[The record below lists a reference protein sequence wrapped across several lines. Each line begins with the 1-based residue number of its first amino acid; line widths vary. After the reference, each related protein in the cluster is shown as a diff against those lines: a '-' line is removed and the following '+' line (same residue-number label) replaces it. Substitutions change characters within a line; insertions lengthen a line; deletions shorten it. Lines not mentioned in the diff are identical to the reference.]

1 MESRRSWLQS
11 WRTSLVPNA
20 PRRERRRRSE
30 NRNPR
35 LRRHEMK
42 RLLAILVTLL
52 AVFISKAQGQQ
63 SQQLPMMH
71 MSGILGLVE
80 TVPLPGDGYMDHLAA
95 DVKGQRLF
103 ISGEAAKSL
112 IAVDLRA
119 GKVIHET
126 KGLSAMP
133 KKPFYLPETNEVW
146 MTLTDS
152 TVVAISGTTYEVT
165 KTVKL
170 SGYGDPNR
178 GADNAAYDPA
188 AHLIYAG
195 VEVFE
200 DFGGSGQHGSTDA
213 SIDIVDTRSAKL
225 VGSIKLPGGDPAGI
239 TIEPS
244 GKRLYVTMGDIVG
257 GDSHVAV
264 VDLEKRAV
272 VAQWPITG
280 GPVPHT
286 AGLDAAHHRLFVG
299 SRTIAHTGNIGGGH
313 QHEPGKLVVMDTETG
328 KVVQVLDSVGG
339 ADDLQYDAATGRVY
353 FVGTTGTVAVFKEM
367 DPDHF
372 QLLGKVPTG
381 AISKTGLWVPELNR
395 FYSAVPRHYIL
406 TARHGTQDLQ
416 ADLLKELNIAQ
427 GVTAREKK
435 SGWQTSML
443 SDLVIEEAHLM
454 VFDYLP

>member
-1 MESRRSWLQS
+1 
-11 WRTSLVPNA
+11 
-20 PRRERRRRSE
+20 
-30 NRNPR
+30 
-35 LRRHEMK
+35 MK
-42 RLLAILVTLL
+42 KSFAILVTLL
-52 AVFISKAQGQQ
+52 MLVASQARAQQAT

-71 MSGILGLVE
+71 MAGILGLVGAI
-80 TVPLPGDGYMDHLAA
+80 PRRADGYVGHLAV
-95 DVKGQRLF
+95 DVKGQRVF

-112 IAVDLRA
+112 ITVDLRA

-146 MTLTDS
+146 LTLTDS
-152 TVVAISGTTYEVT
+152 TVIAVSADTYEVT
-165 KTVKL
+165 KTIQL

-188 AHLIYAG
+188 THLLYAG

-200 DFGGSGQHGSTDA
+200 NFGGSGEHGSTDA
-213 SIDIVDTRSAKL
+213 AIDIVDTKAAKL

-264 VDLEKRAV
+264 VDLEKRNV

-286 AGLDAAHHRLFVG
+286 AGLDSAHHRLFVG
-299 SRTIAHTGNIGGGH
+299 SRTKAHTGDIGGGH
-313 QHEPGKLVVMDTETG
+313 QHEPGKLTVMDTETG
-328 KVVQVLDSVGG
+328 KVVQSLDSVGG
-339 ADDLQYDAATGRVY
+339 ADDLQYDAATGRIY

-381 AISKTGLWVPELNR
+381 AISKTGLWVPELKR
-395 FYSAVPRHYIL
+395 FYSAVPRHYVL
-406 TARHGTQDLQ
+406 TARHGTHNLQ
-416 ADLLKELNIAQ
+416 ADLLKELEIAQ

>member
-1 MESRRSWLQS
+1 
-11 WRTSLVPNA
+11 
-20 PRRERRRRSE
+20 
-30 NRNPR
+30 
-35 LRRHEMK
+35 MK
-42 RLLAILVTLL
+42 RVLAILVTVLT
-52 AVFISKAQGQQ
+52 VCISKAQGQL

-71 MSGILGLVE
+71 MSGLLGLAE
-80 TVPLPGDGYMDHLAA
+80 IIPLPGDGYMDHLTV

-103 ISGEAAKSL
+103 ISGEADKSL
-112 IAVDLRA
+112 ITVDLRA
-119 GKVIHET
+119 GQVIHVT
-126 KGLSAMP
+126 KGLPAMP

-146 MTLTDS
+146 VTLTDS
-152 TVVAISGTTYEVT
+152 TVAAISGTTYEIT

-200 DFGGSGQHGSTDA
+200 DFGGSGQHGSTNA
-213 SIDIVDTRSAKL
+213 SIDIVDTKTAQL

-264 VDLEKRAV
+264 IDLEKRAV

-299 SRTIAHTGNIGGGH
+299 SRLKAHTGDIGGGH
-313 QHEPGKLVVMDTETG
+313 QHEPGRLTVIDTDTG
-328 KVVQVLDSVGG
+328 KVVQGLDSVGG
-339 ADDLQYDAATGRVY
+339 ADDLQYDAPTGRIY

-372 QLLGKVPTG
+372 QLLGKVATG
-381 AISKTGLWVPELNR
+381 AISKTGLWVPELKR
-395 FYSAVPRHYIL
+395 FYSAVPRHYII
-406 TARHGTQDLQ
+406 TARHGTENLQ

-427 GVTAREKK
+427 GVTKRDKNA
-435 SGWQTSML
+435 GWETSML
-443 SDLVIEEAHLM
+443 SDLVVEEAHLM

>member
-1 MESRRSWLQS
+1 
-11 WRTSLVPNA
+11 
-20 PRRERRRRSE
+20 
-30 NRNPR
+30 
-35 LRRHEMK
+35 MK
-42 RLLAILVTLL
+42 RFLAILVTLL
-52 AVFISKAQGQQ
+52 TAFVSRAQGQESV

-71 MSGILGLVE
+71 MAGILGLVE
-80 TVPLPGDGYMDHLAA
+80 TIPLPGDGYMDHLTV

-103 ISGEAAKSL
+103 VSGEAAKSL
-112 IAVDLRA
+112 ITVDLRA

-133 KKPFYLPETNEVW
+133 KKPFYLPETDEVW

-152 TVVAISGTTYEVT
+152 SIVAICGTNYEVV

-188 AHLIYAG
+188 SHLIYAG

-200 DFGGSGQHGSTDA
+200 NFGGSGQHGSTDA
-213 SIDIVDTRSAKL
+213 SIDIVDTKTAKL

-244 GKRLYVTMGDIVG
+244 GKRLYVTMGDIVDG
-257 GDSHVAV
+257 ESHVAV
-264 VDLEKRAV
+264 IDLEKRAV

-313 QHEPGKLVVMDTETG
+313 QREPGKLVVIDTETG

-339 ADDLQYDAATGRVY
+339 ADDLQYDAATGRIY

-381 AISKTGLWVPELNR
+381 AISKTGLWVPELKR
-395 FYSAVPRHYIL
+395 FYSAVPRHYVL
-406 TARHGTQDLQ
+406 TARHGTQDFQ

-454 VFDYLP
+454 VFDYVP

>member
-1 MESRRSWLQS
+1 
-11 WRTSLVPNA
+11 
-20 PRRERRRRSE
+20 
-30 NRNPR
+30 
-35 LRRHEMK
+35 MK
-42 RLLAILVTLL
+42 RIFAILVILL
-52 AVFISKAQGQQ
+52 TSFVVKARAQYSTGQQ
-63 SQQLPMMH
+63 VPMTH
-71 MSGILGLVE
+71 MSGLLDLVE
-80 TVPLPGDGYMDHLAA
+80 TIPLPGDGYMDHLTA
-95 DVKGQRLF
+95 DVKSQRIF

-112 IAVDLRA
+112 ITVDLRA

-133 KKPFYLPETNEVW
+133 KKPFYLADSNEVW
-146 MTLTDS
+146 ATLTDS

-170 SGYGDPNR
+170 SGFGDPNK
-178 GADNAAYDPA
+178 GADNAAYDPI

-200 DFGGSGQHGSTDA
+200 DFGGSGDHGSNNA
-213 SIDIVDTRSAKL
+213 SIDIVDTKTAKL

-244 GKRLYVTMGDIVG
+244 GKRLYVTMGDIVNG
-257 GDSHVAV
+257 ESHVAV
-264 VDLEKRAV
+264 IDLEKRAV

-286 AGLDAAHHRLFVG
+286 AGLDAVHHRLFVG

-339 ADDLQYDAATGRVY
+339 ADDLHYDAASGRIY
-353 FVGTTGTVAVFKEM
+353 FAGTTGTVAVFHE
-367 DPDHF
+367 DNPDHF

-381 AISKTGLWVPELNR
+381 AISKTGLWVPELKR
-395 FYSAVPRHYIL
+395 FYSAVPRHYVV
-406 TARHGTQDLQ
+406 TARHGTEDLQ
-416 ADLLKELNIAQ
+416 SDLLKELNIAK
-427 GVTAREKK
+427 GLTPHDK
-435 SGWQTSML
+435 SAGWQTSML

-454 VFDYLP
+454 VFDYMP

>member
-1 MESRRSWLQS
+1 
-11 WRTSLVPNA
+11 
-20 PRRERRRRSE
+20 
-30 NRNPR
+30 
-35 LRRHEMK
+35 MK
-42 RLLAILVTLL
+42 WFFAILVAWF
-52 AVFISKAQGQQ
+52 AVVGLTQAQQST

-71 MSGILGLVE
+71 MAGILRLAE
-80 TVPLPGDGYMDHLAA
+80 TIPLPGDGYMDHLAA

-112 IAVDLRA
+112 ITVDLRA

-133 KKPFYLPETNEVW
+133 KKPVYLPESNEVW
-146 MTLTDS
+146 VTLTDS
-152 TVVAISGTTYEVT
+152 SVVAISGATYEVT
-165 KTVKL
+165 KTVQL

-178 GADNAAYDPA
+178 GADNAAYDPST
-188 AHLIYAG
+188 HLIYAG

-200 DFGGSGQHGSTDA
+200 DFGGSGEHGATNA
-213 SIDIVDTRSAKL
+213 SIDIVDTKTAKL
-225 VGSIKLPGGDPAGI
+225 VGSIRLPGGDPAGI
-239 TIEPS
+239 TIDPS
-244 GKRLYVTMGDIVG
+244 GKRLYVTMGDIVE

-264 VDLEKRAV
+264 IDLEKRAV

-299 SRTIAHTGNIGGGH
+299 SRTKAHTGNIGGGH

-339 ADDLQYDAATGRVY
+339 ADDLQYDALTSRIY
-353 FVGTTGTVAVFKEM
+353 FVGTTGTVAVFKEI

-372 QLLGKVPTG
+372 ELVGKVPTG
-381 AISKTGLWVPELNR
+381 AIAKTGLWGPELKR

-406 TARHGTQDLQ
+406 TARHGTQDFQ

-435 SGWQTSML
+435 AGWQTSML

>member
-1 MESRRSWLQS
+1 MM
-11 WRTSLVPNA
+11 
-20 PRRERRRRSE
+20 
-30 NRNPR
+30 R
-35 LRRHEMK
+35 LKIEFRPGEKMK
-42 RLLAILVTLL
+42 RFLAILVTVTM
-52 AVFISKAQGQQ
+52 AFVWKAQGQG
-63 SQQLPMMH
+63 SMNQQLPMTH
-71 MSGILGLVE
+71 MAGILGLVE
-80 TVPLPGDGYMDHLAA
+80 TIPLPGDGYMDHLAV

-103 ISGEAAKSL
+103 VSGEAAKSL
-112 IAVDLRA
+112 IVVDLRA

-133 KKPFYLPETNEVW
+133 KKPFYLADTDEVW
-146 MTLTDS
+146 TTLTDS
-152 TVVAISGTTYEVT
+152 SVVAISGSTYEVI

-188 AHLIYAG
+188 NHLIYAG

-200 DFGGSGQHGSTDA
+200 NFGGSGQHGATDA
-213 SIDIVDTRSAKL
+213 SIDIVDTKTAKL

-239 TIEPS
+239 AIEPS
-244 GKRLYVTMGDIVG
+244 GKKLYVTMGDIVDG
-257 GDSHVAV
+257 ESHVAV

-272 VAQWPITG
+272 IAQWPITE

-313 QHEPGKLVVMDTETG
+313 QHEPGKLVVMNTETG

-339 ADDLQYDAATGRVY
+339 ADDLQYDAATERIY
-353 FVGTTGTVAVFKEM
+353 FVGTTGTVAVFKEL

-381 AISKTGLWVPELNR
+381 AIAKTGLWVPELKR
-395 FYSAVPRHYIL
+395 FYSAVPRHYVL
-406 TARHGTQDLQ
+406 TARHGTQDFQ
-416 ADLLKELNIAQ
+416 GDLLKELNIAQ

-454 VFDYLP
+454 VFDYVP

>member
-1 MESRRSWLQS
+1 
-11 WRTSLVPNA
+11 
-20 PRRERRRRSE
+20 
-30 NRNPR
+30 
-35 LRRHEMK
+35 MK
-42 RLLAILVTLL
+42 RFLAILVTLL
-52 AVFISKAQGQQ
+52 TAFVSKAQNQQ
-63 SQQLPMMH
+63 ATNQQLPMMH

-80 TVPLPGDGYMDHLAA
+80 TIPLPGDGYMDHLAA

-313 QHEPGKLVVMDTETG
+313 QHEPGKLVVMDTESG

-372 QLLGKVPTG
+372 ELLGKVPTG
-381 AISKTGLWVPELNR
+381 AIAKTGLWVPDLKR

-406 TARHGTQDLQ
+406 TARHGTQNLQ
-416 ADLLKELNIAQ
+416 ADLLKQLNIAQ

-435 SGWQTSML
+435 AG
-443 SDLVIEEAHLM
+443 
-454 VFDYLP
+454 

>member
-1 MESRRSWLQS
+1 
-11 WRTSLVPNA
+11 
-20 PRRERRRRSE
+20 
-30 NRNPR
+30 
-35 LRRHEMK
+35 
-42 RLLAILVTLL
+42 
-52 AVFISKAQGQQ
+52 
-63 SQQLPMMH
+63 MMH

-80 TVPLPGDGYMDHLAA
+80 TIPLPGDGYMDHLAA

-112 IAVDLRA
+112 ITVDLRA

-133 KKPFYLPETNEVW
+133 KKPFYLPETDEVW

-188 AHLIYAG
+188 THLIYAG

-213 SIDIVDTRSAKL
+213 SIDIVDTKTAKL

-244 GKRLYVTMGDIVG
+244 GKRLYVTMGDVVG
-257 GDSHVAV
+257 GESHVAV

-299 SRTIAHTGNIGGGH
+299 SRIKPNTGEIGGGH
-313 QHEPGKLVVMDTETG
+313 QYEPGKLVVIDTETG
-328 KVVQVLDSVGG
+328 KVVQALDSVGG
-339 ADDLQYDAATGRVY
+339 ADDIYYDAATSRVY
-353 FVGTTGTVAVFKEM
+353 FTGSTGTVAVFKEI

-372 QLLGKVPTG
+372 KLLGKVPTG
-381 AISKTGLWVPELNR
+381 AVSKTGLWVPDLKR
-395 FYSAVPRHYIL
+395 FYSAVPQHFVL
-406 TARHGTQDLQ
+406 TVPHGTKNIRT
-416 ADLLKELNIAQ
+416 DLLKELNLAEGEVAPI
-427 GVTAREKK
+427 
-435 SGWQTSML
+435 L
-443 SDLVIEEAHLM
+443 SNMIVEEAHLM
-454 VFDYLP
+454 VFDYLPE